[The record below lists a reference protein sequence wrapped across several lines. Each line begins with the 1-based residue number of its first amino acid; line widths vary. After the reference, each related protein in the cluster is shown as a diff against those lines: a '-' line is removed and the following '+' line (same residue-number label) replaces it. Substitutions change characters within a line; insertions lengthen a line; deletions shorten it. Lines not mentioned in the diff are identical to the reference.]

1 MVTVPLLSPSIFF
14 LTIMTTIGGFQLF
27 DALYAMIGTGNP
39 AEPRTRSLVSLFY
52 RQAFVNH
59 DQGLGAAVAIVIFA
73 LVAIVTLAQFLGQK
87 RWVNYV

>member
-1 MVTVPLLSPSIFF
+1 
-14 LTIMTTIGGFQLF
+14 
-27 DALYAMIGTGNP
+27 
-39 AEPRTRSLVSLFY
+39 LVSLFY